1 MRAPFEHPASS
12 SSSASSRPGADP
24 SAWSEVRDVLRNA
37 VGGGIMAQLVQ
48 ELLLCCCQGDASA
61 VAGDSASRGGGGKSW
76 GGLETA
82 RLAAKCLDA
91 LSSFAPGSSTWR
103 RFLPG
108 TFSGLFRAIRGVEM
122 NSGIGKTSAPAL
134 SSIWLA
140 ASNTAVEAS
149 GRGEGFRT
157 SSREGGGSG
166 ASKSVVAETCLSV
179 LTKVLLMCA
188 GMDPDVAVDSI
199 PMLPRSSPPSRAAA
213 ILRSSG
219 GAAGADG
226 RPAKNSENPLVVL
239 ERMAKISNA
248 RAETEGRVEGSNGH
262 IRSKSNSETPSK
274 DTPVVKSRLT
284 MPGLLAKSLSA
295 KATPEDPAWEVQT
308 SERLRILLPPLLA
321 MCRLH
326 PGWRVRCA
334 SAAFASALLAGSCG
348 SEGVEWGT
356 DAAKLGGEGAA
367 ERKEGLLGPLVPLL
381 MEGLVGLAMDDMP
394 QVGSK
399 DLHLF

>member
-1 MRAPFEHPASS
+1 
-12 SSSASSRPGADP
+12 
-24 SAWSEVRDVLRNA
+24 
-37 VGGGIMAQLVQ
+37 MAQLVQ

-61 VAGDSASRGGGGKSW
+61 VAGDAASRGGGKSW

-82 RLAAKCLDA
+82 RMAAKCLDA
-91 LSSFAPGSSTWR
+91 LSSFAPGASTWR

-122 NSGIGKTSAPAL
+122 NSGVGKTSAPAL
-134 SSIWLA
+134 TSIWLA
-140 ASNTAVEAS
+140 ASTTAETS

-188 GMDPDVAVDSI
+188 DMDPNVAVDNISI
-199 PMLPRSSPPSRAAA
+199 LPRSSPPPSRAAA
-213 ILRSSG
+213 IMGSSG
-219 GAAGADG
+219 GAAGTNDRA
-226 RPAKNSENPLVVL
+226 AKNNENPLVIL
-239 ERMAKISNA
+239 ERMAKVSNA
-248 RAETEGRVEGSNGH
+248 RAETEGRVKGSNGH
-262 IRSKSNSETPSK
+262 ISSESDRETPSK
-274 DTPVVKSRLT
+274 DTPVAKSRLT

-295 KATPEDPAWEVQT
+295 KATPEDPAWEAQT
-308 SERLRILLPPLLA
+308 SDRLRILLPPLLA

-348 SEGVEWGT
+348 CEGMEWGT
-356 DAAKLGGEGAA
+356 DAAWLGGEGAA
-367 ERKEGLLGPLVPLL
+367 VRKEGLLGPLVPLL

-394 QVGSK
+394 QVGSEE
-399 DLHLF
+399 LRLFWTCVV